1 MGLHLFSLYNSL
13 TRQVEPFRSLKK
25 GEVKIFTCGPSIYQ
39 RPHIGNYRTFL
50 FEDILQRYLEYQGY
64 EVTRV
69 LNVTDVEDKSIEEAK
84 KMNMDVLELTEKYSK
99 KFFEDLELLKIKP
112 PTYTPRSSTSVDQ
125 AVRLI
130 QDLLKKGYA
139 YWHKGNIYF
148 DPLNFEDFG
157 KLGHLDKSRW
167 PKVKKRY
174 HKDTYP
180 GNRWNLGDFIIWHGY
195 RNGDPIYWDTPLGK
209 GRPAWNIQD
218 PAMAVQTLGYCV
230 DICCGGED
238 NQVRHHDYTIAITE
252 SVSGKS
258 MATYWLHGAHL
269 LVDGK
274 KMSKSKGNVIY
285 LDDLVKAGYTAEEV
299 RFFLI
304 YGSYRKRLNFT
315 FDRIEKTAEKLRQ
328 VCGMIALIK
337 KAGIDVS
344 TGRAA
349 ELIEWLE
356 QDFRKNMDDD
366 LDVKHAFD
374 DLSAILKKKTVLAD
388 RKQVSQQET
397 KRIITVL
404 TDIDKVLQ
412 IFKLPYD

>member
-1 MGLHLFSLYNSL
+1 M
-13 TRQVEPFRSLKK
+13 
-25 GEVKIFTCGPSIYQ
+25 FTCGPSIYQ

-50 FEDILQRYLEYQGY
+50 FEDLLQRYLEYQGF

-69 LNVTDVEDKSIEEAK
+69 LNFTDVEDKSIDEAK
-84 KMNMDVLELTEKYSK
+84 KMHMDVLELTEKYSRI
-99 KFFEDLELLKIKP
+99 FFEDLELLNIKP
-112 PTYTPRSSTSVDQ
+112 PTYAPRSSTSVDQ

-130 QDLLKKGYA
+130 QDLLEKDYA
-139 YWHKGNIYF
+139 YWHKGNVYF

-157 KLGHLDKSRW
+157 KLGHLDKSQW

-195 RNGDPIYWDTPLGK
+195 RNGDPIYWDTQLGK

-218 PAMAVQTLGYCV
+218 PAMAVQTLGFCV
-230 DICCGGED
+230 DIYCGGED

-252 SVSGKS
+252 SISGKS

-269 LVDGK
+269 LIDGK
-274 KMSKSKGNVIY
+274 KMSKSKGNVLY
-285 LDDLVKAGYTAEEV
+285 PDDLIEAGYTAEEV

-304 YGSYRKRLNFT
+304 YGSYRKRSNFT
-315 FDRIEKTAEKLRQ
+315 FERIEKTAHKLRQ
-328 VCGMIALIK
+328 VCRMIEIIK
-337 KAGIDVS
+337 NAGYDER

-349 ELIEWLE
+349 DLIDKLEL
-356 QDFRKNMDDD
+356 DFRKSMDDD

-374 DLSAILKKKTVLAD
+374 NLSAILKKIGRLAD
-388 RKQVSQQET
+388 RNQVSLQES
-397 KRIITVL
+397 KMIIAVL
-404 TDIDKVLQ
+404 IDIDKVMQ
-412 IFKLPYD
+412 IFKLSHD